1 MVYTVTLNPSL
12 DYNAKATSSL
22 IGKTNRTYGEYIVPG
37 GKGLNVS
44 IMLSRLGVSSTAF
57 GFCAGFTGE
66 ELKRL
71 VREQGCDSDFITLNS
86 GFTRINVKL
95 ISDVVTEFNGSGAS
109 LCARDIDELKNKI
122 SALSPDDTLV
132 LSGSVPKGVDEDIY
146 FELSSVAPKG
156 AMVIV
161 DTCSEPL
168 KRALRAV
175 PFLIKPNIDELCE
188 FFNCS
193 VDSRGD
199 IVKHSKTLQNMGA
212 QNVLVSL
219 GEKGAILVTADGKEY
234 YCDAPIG
241 SFANSVGAGDSMIA
255 GFITEYQKSKNMGN
269 ALRFAVAVGS
279 ATAYSPWL
287 ADADTIY
294 KLYEIM

>member
-12 DYNAKATSSL
+12 DYNAMANSYL
-22 IGKTNRTYGEYIVPG
+22 VGKTNRTFGEYIVPG

-44 IMLSRLGVSSTAF
+44 IILSRLGINTTAF

-66 ELKRL
+66 ELKNL
-71 VREQGCDSDFITLNS
+71 MQAQGCNSDFVTLNS

-95 ISDVVTEFNGSGAS
+95 VSNEVTEFNGSGIS
-109 LCARDIDELKNKI
+109 ITSRDIDELKNKI
-122 SALSPDDTLV
+122 SALKPDDTLV
-132 LSGSVPKGVDEDIY
+132 LSGSLPKGVDDDVY
-146 FELSSVAPKG
+146 FSLSVAAPKG
-156 AMVIV
+156 ARIIV
-161 DTCSEPL
+161 DTCGEPL
-168 KRALRAV
+168 KRALATT

-188 FFNCS
+188 FFKSTIN
-193 VDSRGD
+193 SRED

-219 GEKGAILVTADGKEY
+219 GEKGAVLVTADGKEY
-234 YCDAPIG
+234 YCDAPVG
-241 SFANSVGAGDSMIA
+241 SFVNSVGAGDSMIA
-255 GFITEYQKSKNMGN
+255 GFIAEHQKSKNMGN
-269 ALRFAVAVGS
+269 ALRFAVACGS

-294 KLYEIM
+294 KIYEMM